1 MGRRKTEFF
10 IASRIASS
18 KGGSGGR
25 VMQRIAVATSA
36 VSTAVMIIAVAVIAG
51 FRSEITSKLCAF
63 TAHVRVLGADS
74 GNSLESVPIRRD
86 AEMEKAVSRIENFRD
101 ISAFAVKG
109 GIIKTDD
116 AMQGVLLKGV
126 DENYDRSFF
135 ERNMVEGS
143 FPEINDSVRH
153 KQILLSQS
161 MASMLALS
169 VGDVVQ
175 MMFLQDGHSVRRDR
189 FRVSGIY
196 SSGLE
201 EMDRMTAITEIASVR
216 RLCGWDEDMITGYE
230 INTTDFGKLE
240 QFADRVADVV
250 SDYADPDRPL
260 SVEDA
265 VSSYP
270 NLFDWLRAHNVNAAV
285 IITVMIVVALFNMI
299 SALLIILLERTRMIG
314 VLKAL
319 GMPNG
324 AVQRVFVI
332 RSAYLLA
339 LGILI
344 GDAAGIA
351 LALLQKYTHAV
362 KLDQSGY
369 FLSWVPIDLN
379 PLSVVLLDVGAAA
392 VILALLAVPVTII
405 SKIKP
410 DKTLR
415 YQ

>member
-1 MGRRKTEFF
+1 M
-10 IASRIASS
+10 
-18 KGGSGGR
+18 
-25 VMQRIAVATSA
+25 
-36 VSTAVMIIAVAVIAG
+36 
-51 FRSEITSKLCAF
+51 
-63 TAHVRVLGADS
+63 
-74 GNSLESVPIRRD
+74 
-86 AEMEKAVSRIENFRD
+86 
-101 ISAFAVKG
+101 
-109 GIIKTDD
+109 
-116 AMQGVLLKGV
+116 
-126 DENYDRSFF
+126 
-135 ERNMVEGS
+135 
-143 FPEINDSVRH
+143 
-153 KQILLSQS
+153 
-161 MASMLALS
+161 
-169 VGDVVQ
+169 
-175 MMFLQDGHSVRRDR
+175 
-189 FRVSGIY
+189 
-196 SSGLE
+196 
-201 EMDRMTAITEIASVR
+201 
-216 RLCGWDEDMITGYE
+216 
-230 INTTDFGKLE
+230 
-240 QFADRVADVV
+240 
-250 SDYADPDRPL
+250 
-260 SVEDA
+260 
-265 VSSYP
+265 
-270 NLFDWLRAHNVNAAV
+270 